1 MPCAVFLPPLEDSTG
16 AHAVPVCDPSPA
28 EAPSGPARLHRPPLL
43 ARLARPARHGLVLLP
58 LALITAWAVADSRS
72 LRDIAARIPTAEPW
86 WLLSALVCTCLGW
99 VAAACV
105 RQGSVV
111 ERLPPGPLLASQ
123 FAAGTANHLLPASI
137 GAHAVTLRF
146 LQRQGV
152 PLSRA
157 SASIALY
164 SLVRPIA
171 KTGVLVVFLVLFPGM
186 LRLREL
192 LPGRRAL
199 LLTVAGAAIAPATAV
214 VLFAAVRPW
223 RRRLLAFLRT
233 ALGDARTLHTRPA
246 RVLALWGGAAATPV
260 LQASVIASVGAALG
274 LGLTWTQVVFA
285 FLVAGTATGAVP
297 APGGIGPVDA
307 ALVFTMSA
315 AYGTPVALGTATV
328 VGYRVLTVWVPLVP
342 GALVLS
348 AMVHRR
354 AL

>member
-1 MPCAVFLPPLEDSTG
+1 MPCAVSLSPLEDSPG
-16 AHAVPVCDPSPA
+16 APAVPAREPSPA
-28 EAPSGPARLHRPPLL
+28 EGPSGPGRLPRPPLHV
-43 ARLARPARHGLVLLP
+43 RLARHGPALVPLL
-58 LALITAWAVADSRS
+58 LITAWAVADSRS
-72 LRDIAARIPTAEPW
+72 LRDNAARIPTTDPW
-86 WLLSALVCTCLGW
+86 WLLSAVVCTCLGW

-105 RQGSVV
+105 RQGAVM
-111 ERLPPGPLLASQ
+111 ERLPPGLLLASQ

-164 SLVRPIA
+164 SLVKPIA
-171 KTGVLVVFLVLFPGM
+171 KTGVLVMFLLLFPGM

-192 LPGRRAL
+192 LPGRQAL
-199 LLTVAGAAIAPATAV
+199 LLTVAGAAIAPATAA
-214 VLFAAVRPW
+214 VLFAAVRPL
-223 RRRLLAFLRT
+223 RRRLLAFLRS
-233 ALGDARTLHTRPA
+233 ALRDARTLHTRPA

-285 FLVAGTATGAVP
+285 FLVASTATGAVP

-315 AYGTPVALGTATV
+315 VYGTPVALGTATV

-348 AMVHRR
+348 TMVHRR

>member
-1 MPCAVFLPPLEDSTG
+1 MSLLPLEDPSDG
-16 AHAVPVCDPSPA
+16 HAVPAREPSPA
-28 EAPSGPARLHRPPLL
+28 EGPRGPVRLPRPPLL
-43 ARLARPARHGLVLLP
+43 ARSAGPARHGLVLLP
-58 LALITAWAVADSRS
+58 LLLITAWAVTDSRS
-72 LRDIAARIPTAEPW
+72 LRDNAARIPAADPW
-86 WLLSALVCTCLGW
+86 WLLSAVVCTCLGW

-105 RQGSVV
+105 RQGAVV

-152 PLSRA
+152 PLARA

-164 SLVRPIA
+164 SLVKPVA
-171 KTGVLVVFLVLFPGM
+171 KTAVLVVFLVLFPGM

-192 LPGRRAL
+192 LPGGQAL
-199 LLTVAGAAIAPATAV
+199 FLTVAGAAIAPATAA
-214 VLFAAVRPW
+214 VLFAAVRPL

-233 ALGDARTLHTRPA
+233 ALHDARTLHTRPA

-260 LQASVIASVGAALG
+260 LQASVIASAGAALG
-274 LGLTWTQVVFA
+274 LGLSWAQVVFA
-285 FLVAGTATGAVP
+285 FLVASTATGAVP

-307 ALVFTMSA
+307 ALVLTLSA

-328 VGYRVLTVWVPLVP
+328 VAYRVLTVWVPLVP

-354 AL
+354 ML